1 VLQVI
6 YAIDTTGK
14 RLFVG
19 QQLDVFIDASPPAVR
34 EVGTNPKL

>member
-6 YAIDTTGK
+6 YAIDTQGK

-19 QQLDVFIDASPPAVR
+19 QQLDVYIEAAKKGGSAR
-34 EVGTNPKL
+34 

>member
-1 VLQVI
+1 VI

-19 QQLDVFIDASPPAVR
+19 EQLDVFIDAGA
-34 EVGTNPKL
+34 TNSKAANATSKL